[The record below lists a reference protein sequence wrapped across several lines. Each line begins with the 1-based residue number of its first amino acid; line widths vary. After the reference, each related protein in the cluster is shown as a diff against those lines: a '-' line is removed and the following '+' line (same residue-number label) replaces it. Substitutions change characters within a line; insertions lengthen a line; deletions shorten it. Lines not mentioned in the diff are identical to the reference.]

1 MANIVKINGGG
12 SDYENVKFSSWQ
24 YQITSGTGNIT
35 YTPENDCSL
44 CLVAQIWANMNISG
58 GNMTSSEEGFKT
70 TSKGDGGQL
79 SRVGVIPNAK
89 KGVTYTINI
98 SGISGA
104 AQGFRIFK
112 VWAEIY

>member
-1 MANIVKINGGG
+1 MNVIRTGGG
-12 SDYENVKFSSWQ
+12 SGERENVKFSNWM
-24 YQITSGTGNIT
+24 YNITSGTGAIT
-35 YTPENDCSL
+35 YTPEHDCSL
-44 CLVAQIWANMNISG
+44 FLVAQIWANMNISG
-58 GNMTSSEEGFKT
+58 GNMTSSAKGFQT

-89 KGVTYTINI
+89 KGQAYTINV

-104 AQGFRIFK
+104 GQGFRIFK